1 MGELADYYRHHPSGY
16 FRRFVRNTSQADI
29 CLSYNCCGI
38 PGCEWIHPVCRG
50 THAATSGREND
61 VYHCERAG
69 GQFSESFISFMER
82 GTHCWFRTIPGSDS
96 WNSRTG
102 VTIVAGLGVRL
113 NHEDAARYSF
123 LLGTPLIGLAALLEI
138 PQLVGQ
144 TAQTWLYVV
153 FGAIIAGIVAYLA
166 TKFLMKYFETG
177 RLYPFAYYC
186 WGAGLVSLFLL
197 FTIAHGRV

>member
-1 MGELADYYRHHPSGY
+1 
-16 FRRFVRNTSQADI
+16 
-29 CLSYNCCGI
+29 
-38 PGCEWIHPVCRG
+38 
-50 THAATSGREND
+50 
-61 VYHCERAG
+61 
-69 GQFSESFISFMER
+69 
-82 GTHCWFRTIPGSDS
+82 
-96 WNSRTG
+96 

-144 TAQTWLYVV
+144 TAQTWLYVAI
-153 FGAIIAGIVAYLA
+153 GAIIAGIVAYLA